1 MRRTAM
7 QVCFSTDFAYAQFL
21 MIEAET
27 VEDLRRTVN
36 DMNTVA
42 IRLRPRCALKP
53 SVCVHCSR
61 IFHLSHIARLC
72 FAY

>member
-1 MRRTAM
+1 
-7 QVCFSTDFAYAQFL
+7 
-21 MIEAET
+21 
-27 VEDLRRTVN
+27 
-36 DMNTVA
+36 MNTVA

-53 SVCVHCSR
+53 SVCAHCSR